1 MKTKATIAGLV
12 LALLLAGGVYAY
24 GMGMG
29 YGGGP
34 MMGYGYQYEKNDG
47 NIIDR
52 FLGWFGHGR
61 NTPGFGFSGGYGMG
75 PGMMGGY
82 GGYGMMGAGG
92 CGWATGY
99 TWQTPDGQITIEEA
113 KALVE
118 NYIQGTDLEVKEV
131 MDFQYNFYAQVIEK
145 ETGTGAFEVLVD
157 KYTGAVTPEPGPNM
171 MWNTKYGHMA
181 WGPARENTITGDEAV
196 ELAQAYLDR
205 TAPGLTVEDH
215 ADEFY
220 GYYTIHVLE
229 DGDIVGML
237 SVNGFTGRVW
247 YHNWHGDYLGTELE
261 EGH

>member
-1 MKTKATIAGLV
+1 MKTKATMAGLV
-12 LALLLAGGVYAY
+12 LAVLLVGSVYAY
-24 GMGMG
+24 GMGGMG
-29 YGGGP
+29 YGSGP
-34 MMGYGYQYEKNDG
+34 MMGHGYQYDADDG

-61 NTPGFGFSGGYGMG
+61 NTQRFGFN
-75 PGMMGGY
+75 
-82 GGYGMMGAGG
+82 GGYGMMGQGG

-99 TWQTPDGQITIEEA
+99 TWQTPDTQITIEEA
-113 KALVE
+113 KELVE
-118 NYIQGTDLEVKEV
+118 DYIQGTDLEVKEV
-131 MDFQYNFYAQVIEK
+131 MDFELNYYAQVIEK
-145 ETGTGAFEVLVD
+145 DTGTGAFEVLVD
-157 KYTGAVTPEPGPNM
+157 KHTGAVTPEPGPNM

-181 WGPARENTITGDEAV
+181 WGPVRENTIIGDEAV
-196 ELAQAYLDR
+196 DFAQAYLDR
-205 TAPGLTVEDH
+205 VAPGLTVEDH